1 MSSWVSSGRVLWH
14 WLRRLFSQASWCLG
28 RCYLNHLTHFFFL
41 QLKKNLFFPES
52 LNNKNICYIFT
63 IWNKIWCL
71 MPVGHEPGCKAFPA
85 CWTSHH
91 LSNCYGLKLK
101 CPSRVWRLQGHSVVL
116 VSEALQSLRG
126 EARMMEVRQNREG
139 TLKLC
144 LVPVTLLA
152 LSMAAPCKPLLKS
165 VPPQSLWTTPSL
177 ALWNRE
183 PKQSPPLFLSDLL
196 SQQWEK

>member
-1 MSSWVSSGRVLWH
+1 MLPKSPH
-14 WLRRLFSQASWCLG
+14 
-28 RCYLNHLTHFFFL
+28 TFFFSTV
-41 QLKKNLFFPES
+41 KEKPFFPES
-52 LNNKNICYIFT
+52 LNNKNIRDIFT

-144 LVPVTLLA
+144 LPPVPVSGSSYSACSQYGCPMQTSA
-152 LSMAAPCKPLLKS
+152 KICATAEFMDHSFPSFVKPWTKTKPASLSLRFVVTAMRKVTKY
-165 VPPQSLWTTPSL
+165 
-177 ALWNRE
+177 
-183 PKQSPPLFLSDLL
+183 
-196 SQQWEK
+196 